1 MSLPKIYTPEQARA
15 KLGIGRTRFY
25 ELLRNGQIRAIRN
38 GRNFLVPESSLAD
51 FIEEQLR
58 DTESE
63 ADHV

>member
-38 GRNFLVPESSLAD
+38 GRNFLIPESSLMEY
-51 FIEEQLR
+51 IEKQLR
-58 DTESE
+58 EAESE